1 LLTDELKATRVAAS
15 MKMFEILE
23 QEELTYFAGIIK
35 GDESWFFS
43 SSPAIVDGD

>member
-1 LLTDELKATRVAAS
+1 

-23 QEELTYFAGIIK
+23 QEELTYFAGIIR

-43 SSPAIVDGD
+43 RSPEIVYGD